1 MRSQSPVVPPKRA
14 GVSGGFSGG
23 LLLVCGLGSA
33 VAAACGGNP
42 EYAQPGESASG
53 GDSPDS
59 SGHLGGSRTGEAGAG
74 LDLGLGASSTA
85 LGGAGATEATLE
97 VTAEQEEL
105 VVDGAPATVQVTA
118 SYDDGSKPNKV
129 VWSVDDTG
137 LGSISDSGEF
147 RANGFAA
154 GDVVISATAGSQT
167 ASVTLHITVAI
178 SSDPDELAESLK
190 DDLVTGGQGGASGL
204 GPDSAFRFLYPYD
217 KTVFPRGLAA
227 PLLQLGGVDAEATY
241 VKISAGS
248 FSYEAFATGDAGTR
262 VTLPDAVWRGITLS
276 AAPGEWV
283 DVAVTKASGG
293 QITGPVSQKWLI
305 APGSLKGFVYYNTYR
320 SALAGNNGAV
330 MRIKP
335 GENAKVLQS
344 GCTVC
349 HSVSA
354 RGNVMVAGVQW
365 DQANAVVSRAFDL
378 PANGGIQLRNEQAE
392 GRVYAFGGLTP
403 DGALLLTSGV
413 PASGA
418 KMRGM
423 SGELFSRLVETATGN
438 TVPTPSFPVK
448 VAMTPNFSPDGSRV
462 AFNNHDAS
470 AAGHVLSVASFDGG
484 ASPPAFGEVS
494 DVVTDAKRVL
504 AWPSFVPDGSAVL
517 FHAGDSFDTAKFGGG
532 ALYAD
537 LRLVDVESKAVST
550 LDALNG
556 YDEDGKLYLPGGA
569 AQEEHLNYEPSVLP
583 VPVGGF
589 YWVLFTSRRTYGNS
603 IAPGG
608 SVARGDDIWGVPQP
622 PDDETPSPRKKIWI
636 AAIDIDHQG
645 ALDPSH
651 PAFYLPGQELEAGNM
666 RAFAA
671 LEPCKK
677 KGKGCES
684 AAECCDGFCRETSRD
699 EAGAPVLSCTPPPD
713 NSCSNIDEA
722 CAKPSDCCSSKA
734 LCINKRC
741 AAPGPVVH

>member
-1 MRSQSPVVPPKRA
+1 MDELE
-14 GVSGGFSGG
+14 VSGEP
-23 LLLVCGLGSA
+23 V
-33 VAAACGGNP
+33 
-42 EYAQPGESASG
+42 
-53 GDSPDS
+53 
-59 SGHLGGSRTGEAGAG
+59 
-74 LDLGLGASSTA
+74 
-85 LGGAGATEATLE
+85 
-97 VTAEQEEL
+97 
-105 VVDGAPATVQVTA
+105 TVQVTA
-118 SYDDGSKPNKV
+118 RYEDGSKPNQV

-137 LGSISDSGEF
+137 LGSVSDSGEF
-147 RANGFAA
+147 RSNGFVA
-154 GDVVISATAGSQT
+154 GDVTVSASVGSQS
-167 ASVTLHITVAI
+167 ASVTLHISVAV
-178 SSDPDELAESLK
+178 SRDPDALASALK
-190 DDLVTGGQGGASGL
+190 DDLITGGQGGANGV
-204 GPDSAFRFLYPYD
+204 GPDGDFRFLYPYD

-227 PLLQLGGVDAEATY
+227 PSLQLGGADADATY
-241 VKISAGS
+241 VRISAGN
-248 FSYEAFATGDAGTR
+248 FSYEAFAAGSSPTR
-262 VTLPDAVWRGITLS
+262 VSLPDEVWRGVTLS

-283 DVAVTKASGG
+283 DVSVTKASAGK
-293 QITGPVSQKWLI
+293 ITGPVSERWLI

-320 SALAGNNGAV
+320 SKLAGNNGAV

-335 GENAKVLQS
+335 GENATVLQS

-349 HSVSA
+349 HGVSA
-354 RGNVMVAGVQW
+354 HGNVMVAGVQW
-365 DQANAVVSRAFDL
+365 DQSNAVVSRAFDL
-378 PANGGIQLRNEQAE
+378 PANGGIQLRNEQSE
-392 GRVYAFGGLTP
+392 GRTYSFGGLTP
-403 DGALLLTSGV
+403 DGELLLTSGV

-423 SGELFSRLVETATGN
+423 SGQLFTRLVETSSGV
-438 TVPTPSFPVK
+438 TVPAPSFGVK
-448 VAMTPNFSPDGSRV
+448 VAMTPNFAPDGSRV

-470 AAGHVLSVASFDGG
+470 AAGHVLSVADFDGSS
-484 ASPPAFGEVS
+484 SPPEFGAVAN
-494 DVVTDAKRVL
+494 VVNDAQHVV
-504 AWPSFVPDGSAVL
+504 AWPSFLPDASAVL

-537 LRLVDVESKAVST
+537 LRIVDVDTKQINT

-556 YDEDGKLYLPGGA
+556 YDEQGQLYLPGGD
-569 AQEEHLNYEPSVLP
+569 AQEAHLNYEPSVLP

-589 YWVLFTSRRTYGNS
+589 YWVLFTSRRTYGNT

-608 SVARGDDIWGVPQP
+608 TVPRGDDIWGIPQP
-622 PDDETPSPRKKIWI
+622 PDTETPSPRKKIWV
-636 AAIDIDHQG
+636 AAIDIDHEG

-699 EAGAPVLSCTPPPD
+699 ADGVPVLSCSPPPA

-722 CAKPSDCCSSKA
+722 CSTATDCCNSKA

-741 AAPGPVVH
+741 ASPGPIVH

>member
-1 MRSQSPVVPPKRA
+1 MQRSRTALGFHP
-14 GVSGGFSGG
+14 SGSRLGRI
-23 LLLVCGLGSA
+23 LLLCGIGSA
-33 VAAACGGNP
+33 LAAACGGNP
-42 EYAQPGESASG
+42 EYVSPGEHPSG
-53 GDSPDS
+53 GEDATSVP
-59 SGHLGGSRTGEAGAG
+59 GGAGPGEAGAG
-74 LDLGLGASSTA
+74 FELGLGGVAAATGK
-85 LGGAGATEATLE
+85 GGAAATELSLV

-105 VVDGAPATVQVTA
+105 EVTGEPATVQLSA
-118 SYDDGSKPNKV
+118 RYEDGSKPNQV

-137 LGSISDSGEF
+137 KGSINDAGEF
-147 RANGFAA
+147 RSNGFVA
-154 GDVVISATAGSQT
+154 GDVTVTATVGSQT
-167 ASVTLHITVAI
+167 ASITLHVTVEI
-178 SSDPDELAESLK
+178 SSDPDGLAAALK
-190 DDLVTGGQGGASGL
+190 DDLLLGGKDGAAGI
-204 GPDSAFRFLYPYD
+204 GPDAEFRFLYPYD

-227 PLLQLGGVDAEATY
+227 PLLQLGGADADATF
-241 VKISAGS
+241 VRITAGN
-248 FSYEAFATGDAGTR
+248 FSYQAFAAGAAATR
-262 VTLPDAVWRGITLS
+262 VTLPEAVWRGVTLS

-283 DVAVTKASGG
+283 EVAVSKASGG
-293 QITGPVSQKWLI
+293 EITGPVSERWLV

-320 SALAGNNGAV
+320 SKLAGNNGAV

-335 GENAKVLQS
+335 GEDATVLQS

-349 HSVSA
+349 HGVSA
-354 RGNVMVAGVQW
+354 HGNVMVAGVQW
-365 DQANAVVSRAFDL
+365 DKSNAVVSRAFDL

-392 GRVYAFGGLTP
+392 GRVYSFGGLTP
-403 DGALLLTSGV
+403 DGDLLLTSGV

-423 SGELFSRLVETATGN
+423 SGELFTRLVDTKNGETVAA
-438 TVPTPSFPVK
+438 PSFGVN

-470 AAGHVLSVASFDGG
+470 AAGHVLSVASFDGS
-484 ASPPAFGEVS
+484 ASPPEFGEIAN
-494 DVVTDAKRVL
+494 VVTDPKRVL
-504 AWPSFVPDGSAVL
+504 AWPSFVPDASAVL
-517 FHAGDSFDTAKFGGG
+517 FHAGDSFDTAKSGGG

-537 LRLVDVESKAVST
+537 VQLVDVDSQQVNS

-556 YDEDGKLYLPGGA
+556 YDADGQLYLPAGA
-569 AQEEHLNYEPSVLP
+569 AQEAHLNYEPSVLP

-589 YWVLFTSRRTYGNS
+589 YWVLFTSRRTYGNT

-608 SVARGDDIWGVPQP
+608 SVARGDDIWGIPQP
-622 PDDETPSPRKKIWI
+622 PDTETPSPRKKIWV

-645 ALDPSH
+645 AVDPSH

-699 EAGAPVLSCTPPPD
+699 ADGVPVLSCTPPPA
-713 NSCSNIDEA
+713 NTCSNIDEA
-722 CAKPSDCCSSKA
+722 CATASDCCNSKA

-741 AAPGPVVH
+741 ASPGPVVH